1 MLWIIDRIYGSV
13 FIPPMLRT
21 KSHREDR
28 SSFLRR
34 MARFLRRMV
43 LRFALFA
50 CLIALVWIAAYRVLP
65 PPTTYY
71 MIQES
76 NRLNSIAQQWVPL
89 EHISPHMT
97 HAIVAAEDANFCTHW
112 GLDFGALNAALR
124 GGARRGG
131 STISQQTVK
140 NAYLWQGRSWVRK
153 GIEMAVTH
161 VANLMWGKRRTLE
174 IYLNII
180 EFDEGVFGIEAAAQ
194 HHFGVSAAKLNRT
207 QSARLAAV
215 LRSPKRYSAVAPSPY
230 LRKRATAI
238 LPGADSIKEDGRNRC
253 FEG

>member
-1 MLWIIDRIYGSV
+1 MARTKFRPEGRPSFITRTKRFVRRVLLRISVLICLVVLAWII
-13 FIPPMLRT
+13 
-21 KSHREDR
+21 
-28 SSFLRR
+28 
-34 MARFLRRMV
+34 
-43 LRFALFA
+43 
-50 CLIALVWIAAYRVLP
+50 AYRFIA
-65 PPTTYY
+65 PPTTVY

-76 NRLNSIAQQWVPL
+76 NRLGSIEYTWVPL
-89 EHISPHMT
+89 EDISPIMA
-97 HAIVAAEDANFCTHW
+97 HAVVAAEDANFCKHW

-153 GIEMAVTH
+153 GIEMAITP
-161 VANLMWGKRRTLE
+161 VANLIWGKRRTLE

-215 LRSPKRYSAVAPSPY
+215 LPSPKRYSAVAPSSY

-238 LPGADSIKEDGRNRC
+238 LSGADTIKEDGRNRC
-253 FEG
+253 FKG